1 MITDN
6 LLFVQVGTLV
16 ANKPYW
22 LHFYTE
28 KELDQ
33 IGREGKADI
42 FRTSDAES
50 SYSMAKW
57 IIQDQQVVGIH
68 VEAKVP
74 KDSFIYLDLFTFCVL
89 SFFQFRFHVV
99 FY

>member
-1 MITDN
+1 MSPINDN

-16 ANKPYW
+16 STKPYW

-42 FRTSDAES
+42 FRTSES
-50 SYSMAKW
+50 ESAYSMAKW
-57 IIQDQQVVGIH
+57 VIQDQQIVGIH
-68 VEAKVP
+68 VEAKVRWTECGC
-74 KDSFIYLDLFTFCVL
+74 LFTRQ
-89 SFFQFRFHVV
+89 SFTHC
-99 FY
+99 